1 MKGQIDYRKTKE
13 AFNLINGDLARLDD
27 EFVRLMLQAKYGA
40 GICRAIQNLERLRR
54 CKRLPSEETNQLLG
68 FLGIKPAT
76 SKRRSRKLEGTY
88 PSRPEFKKFHGD
100 QERVIT
106 ARNTDGTVWQT
117 FTKPYVTDEIRLALR
132 AASLLNVPARMFL
145 EPRPWGW
152 EFVRHRV
159 LLLAPSANPLATLE
173 YLRSLLYIL
182 VPSKRLSGKELHADV
197 ENRYFPRSGTVRIR
211 SVVLFSDDRAFVA
224 FGDLERVMPIFNIK
238 HREVVEKY
246 SFSYGA
252 LRPGCQRGS
261 A

>member
-1 MKGQIDYRKTKE
+1 MRT
-13 AFNLINGDLARLDD
+13 
-27 EFVRLMLQAKYGA
+27 
-40 GICRAIQNLERLRR
+40 
-54 CKRLPSEETNQLLG
+54 T
-68 FLGIKPAT
+68 
-76 SKRRSRKLEGTY
+76 
-88 PSRPEFKKFHGD
+88 
-100 QERVIT
+100 
-106 ARNTDGTVWQT
+106 RNTDGTLEQD
-117 FTKPYVTDEIRLALR
+117 FTRPYVTNEIRLAFR
-132 AASLLNVPARMFL
+132 AARALNVPARTFL
-145 EPRPWGW
+145 EPRSWGW
-152 EFVRHRV
+152 EFARYRV
-159 LLLAPSANPLATLE
+159 FLLAPSANPLANIE
-173 YLRSLLYIL
+173 YLRSLHYTL